1 LIASNRFEE
10 AKALLREAAARGVDS
25 LGLKRTAYTIA
36 LIENDSAMLAR
47 QLELVRSSPDAGWAP
62 IWEART
68 SALSGRFQRVHDL
81 FQSSVQAALRDN
93 HREVAAQWIMEDAE
107 AHAIAGQCADARREV
122 PAGLVLSRDNFTL
135 ERAGRTLALCDA
147 GADAARLSA
156 DLTRRFLSATMTN
169 RLQLPVMAAAQALS
183 RGESDRAV
191 EGLEP
196 VKPYDWVP
204 AAEFWPP
211 YIRGQAYLQLKD
223 GRSARAQ
230 FQAIID
236 HRGAAATSP
245 LYALAHLG
253 LARSAALTGEIDT
266 ARRAYKA
273 FLDLWSS
280 ADQGLQPLQDARQE
294 YARLQ

>member
-1 LIASNRFEE
+1 
-10 AKALLREAAARGVDS
+10 
-25 LGLKRTAYTIA
+25 
-36 LIENDSAMLAR
+36 
-47 QLELVRSSPDAGWAP
+47 
-62 IWEART
+62 
-68 SALSGRFQRVHDL
+68 LSGRFQRVHDL

-93 HREVAAQWIMEDAE
+93 HREVAAQWTMEDAE